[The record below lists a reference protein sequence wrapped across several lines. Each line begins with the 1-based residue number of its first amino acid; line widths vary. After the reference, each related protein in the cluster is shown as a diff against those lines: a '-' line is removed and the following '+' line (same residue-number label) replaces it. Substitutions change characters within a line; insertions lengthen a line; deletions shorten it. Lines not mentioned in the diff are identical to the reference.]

1 MAYNKVY
8 ENKPIWHN
16 DREPAINETRLNA
29 LSGAVDIIDDRVI
42 ELDEKPL
49 NDMSNV
55 DITNLQNGQGIKWN
69 ATTQKW
75 ENGIVGGSP
84 IMTWAEYQEKWE
96 AGEIE
101 PLTVVTISDLSDAFV
116 NLVALTWA
124 EYQHLIE
131 LELDDDNI
139 LYAITDRSAG
149 LDLINDNVI
158 SEVQSWSSSK
168 VNSTLSP
175 TLTKEG
181 LTFSACE
188 YVRGGYAIIGKLV
201 FVELRVKTTSS
212 IPAWGS
218 ILGGLPTSGNNEVP
232 LNAVN
237 TNNATLL
244 PCDVF
249 ATNIRANTNI
259 TSGVTLN
266 LSGMYI
272 TQ

>member
-16 DREPAINETRLNA
+16 DREPAINEIRLNA

-84 IMTWAEYQEKWE
+84 IMTWAEYQQKWE

-131 LELDDDNI
+131 QELDDDNI

-149 LDLINDNVI
+149 LDLINDNEI

-168 VNSTLSP
+168 VNSKLPPLQLEGSTVSGNYVESYGYTISIPYPNADKYNANVNSISAYGISSSDFNASSVERISHHYTNSIVYRVKNLSDGGLASNKSIVYSI
-175 TLTKEG
+175 TLTEK
-181 LTFSACE
+181 
-188 YVRGGYAIIGKLV
+188 
-201 FVELRVKTTSS
+201 
-212 IPAWGS
+212 
-218 ILGGLPTSGNNEVP
+218 
-232 LNAVN
+232 
-237 TNNATLL
+237 
-244 PCDVF
+244 
-249 ATNIRANTNI
+249 
-259 TSGVTLN
+259 
-266 LSGMYI
+266 
-272 TQ
+272 

>member
-1 MAYNKVY
+1 MSDYNKVY

-42 ELDEKPL
+42 ELDDKPL

-84 IMTWAEYQEKWE
+84 IMTWAEYQQKWE

-131 LELDDDNI
+131 QELDDDNI
-139 LYAITDRSAG
+139 LYAITDRSAS
-149 LDLINDNVI
+149 LDLINDNEI

-168 VNSTLSP
+168 VNSKLVKS
-175 TLTKEG
+175 K
-181 LTFSACE
+181 TFTDTSNSGGGVNVAGATGINQSKFVS
-188 YVRGGYAIIGKLV
+188 VRSSTANLWLADIGNGYALV
-201 FVELRVKTTSS
+201 IDTNLQKKTNTS
-212 IPAWGS
+212 
-218 ILGGLPTSGNNEVP
+218 V
-232 LNAVN
+232 
-237 TNNATLL
+237 
-244 PCDVF
+244 
-249 ATNIRANTNI
+249 
-259 TSGVTLN
+259 SGVLY
-266 LSGMYI
+266 YI
-272 TQ
+272 D

>member
-1 MAYNKVY
+1 MSDYNKVY

-42 ELDEKPL
+42 ELDDKPL

-84 IMTWAEYQEKWE
+84 IMTWAEYQQKWE

-131 LELDDDNI
+131 QELDDDNI

-149 LDLINDNVI
+149 LDLINDNEI
-158 SEVQSWSSSK
+158 SEVKSWSSSK
-168 VNSTLSP
+168 VNSNLGQKVNNTSQEAHIVFNSYDFNKY
-175 TLTKEG
+175 TKSG
-181 LTFSACE
+181 FYRINSGSA
-188 YVRGGYAIIGKLV
+188 YSNIPSTDASWGQLIVSANGDTVMQIYAPI
-201 FVELRVKTTSS
+201 TTSN
-212 IPAWGS
+212 IWVRCFQV
-218 ILGGLPTSGNNEVP
+218 TSSGYNY
-232 LNAVN
+232 
-237 TNNATLL
+237 TNWKKLA
-244 PCDVF
+244 F
-249 ATNIRANTNI
+249 A
-259 TSGVTLN
+259 
-266 LSGMYI
+266 
-272 TQ
+272 